1 MIARKNQK
9 EQTLESRHPAT
20 MAAQA
25 LGWIDEQTKAL
36 VPPVHPATTFIRDPD
51 NQYRAGYS
59 YGRPTNPTF
68 VQPEALLAR
77 LEGGTACLTFAS
89 GMAAATALFLALRP
103 GDHVVAPQVMYW
115 GLRNWLKSSTEE
127 RKLAVD
133 FVDATAADALAAAV
147 QPARTKLVWIESPA
161 NPTWAITDIAAAAE
175 IAHGAGARLAID
187 STVATPMLTR
197 PIELG
202 ADIVMHSAT
211 KYLNGHSD
219 LIAGALVGARD
230 DEHWAKLRAIRAQ
243 LGTILGQTEAW
254 LLMRGMRTLFPR
266 VQWACRSAEAL
277 AQKFAA
283 HPMVAEVLY
292 PGLPSF
298 TGHATAKKQMTGG

>member
-1 MIARKNQK
+1 MVDDPRTSLRQIDARVSDDRAQEPK
-9 EQTLESRHPAT
+9 EQILESRHPAT

-36 VPPVHPATTFIRDPD
+36 IPPLHPATTFIRDPD
-51 NQYRAGYS
+51 NQYRSGYS

-77 LEGGTACLTFAS
+77 LEGGAACLTFAS
-89 GMAAATALFLALRP
+89 GMAAATAVFLALGP

-115 GLRNWLKSSTEE
+115 GLRNWLKSSAEE

-133 FVDATAADALAAAV
+133 FVDATAAA
-147 QPARTKLVWIESPA
+147 TM
-161 NPTWAITDIAAAAE
+161 
-175 IAHGAGARLAID
+175 AHGAGARLAID
-187 STVATPMLTR
+187 STVATPLLTR

-219 LIAGALVGARD
+219 VVAGALVAARQ
-230 DEHWAKLRAIRAQ
+230 DELWERIAAIRSGNGA
-243 LGTILGQTEAW
+243 ILGSFEAW
-254 LLMRGMRTLFPR
+254 LLLRGMRTLHLR
-266 VQWACRSAEAL
+266 VERSSRTAQAIAEH
-277 AQKFAA
+277 FVGHRRIAA
-283 HPMVAEVLY
+283 VLY
-292 PGLPSF
+292 PGLPSHP
-298 TGHATAKKQMTGG
+298 GHAVAARQMLGGFGGMLSIPVAGGRGAR